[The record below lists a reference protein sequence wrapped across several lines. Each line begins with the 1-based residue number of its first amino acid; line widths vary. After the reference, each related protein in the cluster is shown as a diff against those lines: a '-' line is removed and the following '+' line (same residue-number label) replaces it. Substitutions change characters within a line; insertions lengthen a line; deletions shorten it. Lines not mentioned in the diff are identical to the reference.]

1 LGNTRGVRSGVRGIL
16 TRMGEPRLIE
26 QAYRF
31 ALRPTP
37 EQERFLEACAGASRF
52 FFNWGLALV
61 ETRLRLRRA
70 YGPSVAVPWSYK
82 ELCSEF
88 AKVKDEVAPWRS
100 EVVVGSQQ
108 AGLEALGAGLQRF
121 LDGRRTGK
129 RVGFPRYRCKGRSR
143 ESVIFQR
150 PRIID
155 GRRVEFDRRLGPMRS
170 RERFT
175 KLQRLL
181 ERDEHARIK
190 RATVQRRGS
199 KWYVSFTVSRSP
211 KQRGVRQPNTVV
223 GMDVGIRQLA
233 TLSTGERVENLRPLQ
248 VELRRLRRLQRSLD
262 RQRRANNPGNYDER
276 GRAKPGRREWVKSKR
291 MLRTEAAVRRLHE
304 RVANRRREQAHRLT
318 TMLTRECGV
327 IAVESLN
334 ITGMKL
340 NRRLARHISDAGW
353 GIVLAQLKYK
363 TAWAGSRL
371 EPADRYYP
379 SSKTCS
385 ECGTVKAKLSL
396 SERVFTCEACGVSL
410 DRDENAA
417 RNLARIA
424 LAVAQAQGGRS
435 ALFVAATGAETL
447 NARGATDPEALGP
460 EGRQPRTA
468 KAPSTGHPAV
478 EETAVLAA

>member
-1 LGNTRGVRSGVRGIL
+1 
-16 TRMGEPRLIE
+16 MGESRLIE

-31 ALRPTP
+31 ALAPTP

-52 FFNWGLALV
+52 FYNWGLALV

-70 YGPSVAVPWSYK
+70 YGPSVVVPWSYK

-121 LDGRRTGK
+121 LDGRKAGR
-129 RVGFPRYRCKGRSR
+129 RVGFPRYRRKGRCR

-150 PRIID
+150 PRIVD
-155 GRRVEFDRRLGPMRS
+155 GRRVEFDRRLGPIRS

-190 RATVQRRGS
+190 RATVQKQGS
-199 KWYVSFTVSRSP
+199 GWYVSFVVIRSP
-211 KQRGVRQPNTVV
+211 KQRRARQPATVV
-223 GMDVGIRQLA
+223 GVDVGVRHLA
-233 TLSTGERVENLRPLQ
+233 TLSTGERVENLRPL
-248 VELRRLRRLQRSLD
+248 EASLRKLRRLQRQLD

-276 GRAKPGRREWVKSKR
+276 GRARQGRREWVRSKR
-291 MLRTEAAVRRLHE
+291 MLRTEERVQRLHE
-304 RVANRRREQAHRLT
+304 RVSHVRREQAHRLT
-318 TMLTRECGV
+318 TALTREYGLV
-327 IAVESLN
+327 AVESLN
-334 ITGMKL
+334 IAGMQQ
-340 NRRLARHISDAGW
+340 NSRLARHISDAGW

-363 TAWAGSRL
+363 TDWAGSEL
-371 EPADRYYP
+371 VSADRFYP

-385 ECGTVKAKLSL
+385 DCGTVKAKLSL
-396 SERVFTCEACGVSL
+396 SERVFHCEACGLAL

-417 RNLARIA
+417 RNLAGLA
-424 LAVAQAQGGRS
+424 LAIARAQGGSS
-435 ALFVAATGAETL
+435 APLVAATGAETL
-447 NARGATDPEALGP
+447 NARGATDPEAPGP
-460 EGRQPRTA
+460 DGRPPRTA
-468 KAPSTGHPAV
+468 KAHSTGHPAV
-478 EETAVLAA
+478 DETAALAA